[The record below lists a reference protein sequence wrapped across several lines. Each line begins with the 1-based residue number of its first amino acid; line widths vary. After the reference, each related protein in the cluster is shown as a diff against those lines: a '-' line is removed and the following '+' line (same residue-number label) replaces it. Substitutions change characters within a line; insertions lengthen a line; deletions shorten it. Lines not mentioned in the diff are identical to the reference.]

1 MRHVQSTS
9 FVVLINGSP
18 SNFFRSTRGL
28 RQGCLL
34 SPFLFL
40 LIADALSR
48 LIHHAKREGSYKGF
62 KVTRYEELSDILF
75 VDDVLMMG
83 EGTWENP
90 IEDEQFLDLYKKAI
104 RMHINV
110 EKYILSKNGLPDTV
124 RNRINSYFP
133 YSIKPLSDGSKY
145 LGFFLKPNAYS
156 FKDWMWLYKKIEGR
170 IGCWT
175 NKFLSREGRLVLLNA
190 VLQSIPIYWATQC
203 IYLKSH
209 TTESKEKIL
218 LFFMVSK

>member
-83 EGTWENP
+83 EGTWENLKYV
-90 IEDEQFLDLYKKAI
+90 EQILDLYKKATW
-104 RMHINV
+104 MHINV
-110 EKYILSKNGLPDTV
+110 EKSILSENSLSDTI
-124 RNRINSYFP
+124 RNRLNSKIPYFG
-133 YSIKPLSDGSKY
+133 KPLS
-145 LGFFLKPNAYS
+145 
-156 FKDWMWLYKKIEGR
+156 
-170 IGCWT
+170 
-175 NKFLSREGRLVLLNA
+175 
-190 VLQSIPIYWATQC
+190 
-203 IYLKSH
+203 
-209 TTESKEKIL
+209 
-218 LFFMVSK
+218 

>member
-1 MRHVQSTS
+1 
-9 FVVLINGSP
+9 
-18 SNFFRSTRGL
+18 
-28 RQGCLL
+28 
-34 SPFLFL
+34 
-40 LIADALSR
+40 
-48 LIHHAKREGSYKGF
+48 
-62 KVTRYEELSDILF
+62 
-75 VDDVLMMG
+75 MMG
-83 EGTWENP
+83 EGTWENLK
-90 IEDEQFLDLYKKAI
+90 EDEQFLDLYKKAI

-124 RNRINSYFP
+124 RNRIKSYFP

-218 LFFMVSK
+218 LFLWSASKQLEVTSLSYKYLGNRRWWLIESIRRSKKMLLIFNNI